1 MLTVSQ
7 EFKTAC
13 LSYPVH
19 NELDVCV
26 YGAGENNTNLHI
38 YNTNIVSESMVIE
51 QSVCDESDIKFGGA
65 IASSFEIE
73 VFGVPDLTGRAI
85 TVTITQSVAIPLY
98 PNMVYPGEDIYPG
111 AKVLTESFKVFTG
124 TVFSCKLNK
133 NHVTRKLVAYD
144 DLYWIGNVNCAEWY
158 DSIQHVGYSHINPSE
173 VLYKYTSVYELRKAL
188 CSKYGITEQYPNDVL
203 STDNVDIEKAEGK
216 ITVSEILRNICEF
229 SGVFCFLN
237 GDGKLEYHTISTNE
251 YIPDT
256 IRKLGAESYG
266 FNYADCSYEEY
277 QRQLA
282 GMCHR
287 AKDGIVN
294 WFGWDDDPS
303 SSKMY
308 FLENNMLVDAYG
320 QYSSW
325 SYEIGVEEN
334 GVQRWRK
341 LVKFLYFDPYRPY
354 TLTTPCRLWVQL
366 CDKITFDVHSYSVN
380 NGVITM
386 NNQPTTISSY
396 VFSRRIKGIQA
407 MTDELSANAENVKYT
422 EKDYEEGGE

>member
-19 NELDVCV
+19 NELDICV
-26 YGAGENNTNLHI
+26 IGAGENNTNLHI

-144 DLYWIGNVNCAEWY
+144 DLYRLGSINCAEWY
-158 DSIQHVGYSHINPSE
+158 AQRHTLNSDGHYVTTVEI
-173 VLYKYTSVYELRKAL
+173 LRKRL
-188 CSKYGITEQYPNDVL
+188 CEKYSIVEEYPDDELV
-203 STDNVDIEKAEGK
+203 TDNMLLEKAEGK
-216 ITVSEILRNICEF
+216 ITVNEILRCIGEI
-229 SGVFCFLN
+229 GAVFCFLN
-237 GDGKLEYHTISTNE
+237 GDGRLEYHTISTNDT
-251 YIPDT
+251 PNT
-256 IRKLGAESYG
+256 IRKPGTENYG
-266 FNYADCSYEEY
+266 FNYSDCSFEEY
-277 QRQLA
+277 ERWLR
-282 GMCHR
+282 GVLYR
-287 AKDGIVN
+287 APNGGSS
-294 WFGWDDDPS
+294 WHGWIPTRDDHGD
-303 SSKMY
+303 Y
-308 FLENNMLVDAYG
+308 ILENNTLVDAFSGDGYYTWWG
-320 QYSSW
+320 QLGRVDSNYQD
-325 SYEIGVEEN
+325 Y
-334 GVQRWRK
+334 
-341 LVKFLYFDPYRPY
+341 LKFCNFDPYRPY

-407 MTDELSANAENVKYT
+407 MTDEFSANAENVKYT